1 MDSFISFF
9 VDRWVFFVVF
19 GILLLINLPMVPVH
33 MSYLRDVRA
42 ERERIEL
49 ETGRPFDVN
58 EDHDRKSFER
68 SQLELNMQVGL
79 FFLSLWIASGIL
91 WYQDRKLKK

>member
-1 MDSFISFF
+1 MDSLISFF
-9 VDRWVFFVVF
+9 VDRWVLFVVL

-33 MSYLRDVRA
+33 MNYLRGERS

-68 SQLELNMQVGL
+68 SQLELNMQAGL